1 MRKNLFVFH
10 ITRVLAALIMLQTLF
25 FKFTAAPESV
35 FIFTTLGVEPWGRII
50 SGILELIASILLF
63 VPGFI
68 GIGALLGIGIMS
80 GAILSHIAILG
91 ISVMDD
97 HGYLFGLG
105 LIVLFCCC
113 YVLWKEK
120 NNLTQL
126 ISKLINK

>member
-68 GIGALLGIGIMS
+68 GIGALLGVGIMS
-80 GAILSHIAILG
+80 GAILSHITILG

-97 HGYLFGLG
+97 QGYLFGLG